1 MEFSKER
8 IDDIAKFMLLK
19 GITIPEGMN
28 IPELEDALEKF
39 STIQDADP
47 MDNIEIVNPQPKS
60 NPQTKTKK
68 SLYEKFLEDGGQLF
82 ENDDKQ

>member
-8 IDDIAKFMLLK
+8 IDNIAKFLLLK
-19 GITIPEGMN
+19 GISIPKDKN
-28 IPELEDALEKF
+28 IPELEDALKKLK
-39 STIQDADP
+39 TAQDADP